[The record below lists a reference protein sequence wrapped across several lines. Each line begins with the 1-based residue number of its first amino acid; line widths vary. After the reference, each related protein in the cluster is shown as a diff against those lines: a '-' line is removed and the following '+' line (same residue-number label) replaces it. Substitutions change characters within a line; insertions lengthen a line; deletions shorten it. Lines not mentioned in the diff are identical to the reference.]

1 MEKIL
6 KNERTNERTNEW
18 TNEKVSERM
27 EQKFMNE
34 ILSTTRENE
43 ENPFFQ
49 HDNQLLWQFLE
60 NIGNCYQQY
69 FMWKIEKISQLRPK
83 KIWKND
89 DFRYISGIFSRKNF
103 FIKKLDSVMFQALLI
118 RIFVQKFRKN

>member
-1 MEKIL
+1 M
-6 KNERTNERTNEW
+6 NEQTNERTNE
-18 TNEKVSERM
+18 KASERM

-49 HDNQLLWQFLE
+49 HDNRLFWQFLE

-69 FMWKIEKISQLRPK
+69 FM
-83 KIWKND
+83 
-89 DFRYISGIFSRKNF
+89 
-103 FIKKLDSVMFQALLI
+103 
-118 RIFVQKFRKN
+118 